1 MNLGLLIPEATTIF
15 WIWFPILLVVVF
27 ILPSKYI
34 KFKNKDYILGAGN
47 IFIVFSY
54 SIIVS
59 LYIVFYSSAGYIINF
74 DFFVSLF
81 ILGYFIYLINLFK
94 KYLTKKF
101 IYGFILAPFII
112 SFSVFFYL
120 YNGEKIYKLSR
131 FCEITKITNII
142 YCKYSNGIYL
152 GEMKAFYRQ
161 GKGVYKWNSGKIYE
175 GEWKN
180 SLMDGEGIMTENG
193 NVTKGTWKKHKFI
206 K

>member
-15 WIWFPILLVVVF
+15 WIWFPVLLVVVF

-94 KYLTKKF
+94 KYLTIKF

-180 SLMDGEGIMTENG
+180 SLMDGEGIMTENA
-193 NVTKGTWKKHKFI
+193 NVTKGPWKKHKFI

>member
-1 MNLGLLIPEATTIF
+1 MNLGLLLPEATTIF

-34 KFKNKDYILGAGN
+34 KFKNKYYILIAGN
-47 IFIVFSY
+47 IFIIFSY
-54 SIIVS
+54 AIIVS

-94 KYLTKKF
+94 ESLPKTF
-101 IYGFILAPFII
+101 TYGFILAPLII

-131 FCEITKITNII
+131 YCEITKITNVI
-142 YCKYSNGIYL
+142 YCKFSNGIYL
-152 GEMKAFYRQ
+152 GEMKAFYRH
-161 GKGVYKWNSGKIYE
+161 GKGVYEWNSGKIYE

>member
-1 MNLGLLIPEATTIF
+1 MNLGLLIPEASTIF
-15 WIWFPILLVVVF
+15 WIWFSILLVVVF

-34 KFKNKDYILGAGN
+34 KFKNKDYILAAGN

-101 IYGFILAPFII
+101 IYGFILPPFII